1 MKTADLDF
9 PFPDELIATEPRRPS
24 RVMWVADAAPVEL
37 TPSQLLS
44 RIPAGDLLVVN
55 DTRVLRR
62 RVFSGDLEIL
72 FLASPDGRA
81 WQVLFPAKAY
91 KVGARIELP
100 LGRSMVLTRKGR
112 PQEVET
118 DQPLDEFYFQ
128 QAGELPLPP
137 YIQKMRDS
145 RHTVDR
151 DERWYQTAWA
161 EKPGSFAAPTA
172 SLHFTAEDT
181 AALEARGVQIARVTL
196 HVGLGTFLPVKAE
209 DLDQHEMHS
218 EWAEIPPATW
228 ARVRATR
235 EKGGKVW
242 ALGTTVT
249 RTLESAAHGKL
260 AADGRGGWNGFTD
273 LLIQPG
279 FEWRVVDRLLTN
291 FHQPKSTLLAL
302 VAAFA
307 GLETVKAC
315 YQWAIERKFRLFSY
329 GDLSAWIR

>member
-9 PFPDELIATEPRRPS
+9 PFPDELIATEPQRPS
-24 RVMWVADAAPVEL
+24 RVMWVEGGAPVEL

-118 DQPLDEFYFQ
+118 DQPLDESYFQ
-128 QAGELPLPP
+128 RAGELPLPP

-151 DERWYQTAWA
+151 DESWYQTAWA

-181 AALEARGVQIARVTL
+181 AALEARGVRIARVTL

-228 ARVRATR
+228 ARVRAAR

>member
-1 MKTADLDF
+1 MKTSDLDF
-9 PFPDELIATEPRRPS
+9 PFPDELIATEPKRPS
-24 RVMWVADAAPVEL
+24 RVMWVEDGRPCEISPAEL
-37 TPSQLLS
+37 LA
-44 RIPAGDLLVVN
+44 RIPVGDVLVMN

-62 RVFSGDLEIL
+62 RVFAGELEIL
-72 FLASPDGRA
+72 FLASDDGRR
-81 WQVLFPAKAY
+81 WQVLFPARAHKI
-91 KVGARIELP
+91 GDRIELP
-100 LGRSMVLTRKGR
+100 FGRVMTLVQKGR
-112 PQEVET
+112 PQEIET
-118 DQPLDEFYFQ
+118 DQPLDEDYFSR
-128 QAGELPLPP
+128 AAELPLPP
-137 YIQKMRDS
+137 YIQKMRES
-145 RHTVDR
+145 RHTR
-151 DERWYQTAWA
+151 GEDESWYQTAWA

-172 SLHFTAEDT
+172 SLHFSAADT
-181 AALEARGVQIARVTL
+181 AALESRGVKTAKVTL
-196 HVGLGTFLPVKAE
+196 HVGLGTFLPVKVE

-228 ARVRATR
+228 SLIEETR
-235 EKGGKVW
+235 RRGGKVW

-249 RTLESAAHGKL
+249 RTLESAAHGRL
-260 AADGRGGWNGFTD
+260 AADGQGGWRGFTD

-279 FEWRVVDRLLTN
+279 FEYRAVDRLLTN